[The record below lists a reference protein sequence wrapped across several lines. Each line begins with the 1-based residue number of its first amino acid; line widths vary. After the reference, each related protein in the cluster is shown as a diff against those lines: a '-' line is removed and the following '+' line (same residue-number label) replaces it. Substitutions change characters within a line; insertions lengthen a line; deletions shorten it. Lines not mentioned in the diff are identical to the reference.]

1 MTEENERA
9 KEYIAQ
15 LEFRFVRQEEVM
27 TYEVGKLIILVG
39 LIGHD
44 EV

>member
-15 LEFRFVRQEEVM
+15 LEFRFMRQEEVM
-27 TYEVGKLIILVG
+27 TYEAGK
-39 LIGHD
+39 
-44 EV
+44 